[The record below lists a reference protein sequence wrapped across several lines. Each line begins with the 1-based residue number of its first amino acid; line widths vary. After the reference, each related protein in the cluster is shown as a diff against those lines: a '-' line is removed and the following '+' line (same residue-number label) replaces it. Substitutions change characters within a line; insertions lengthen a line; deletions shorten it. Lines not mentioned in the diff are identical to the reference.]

1 MVKPRKEYKEL
12 QKELAETPALDIA
25 QMMPKWTRRDRTI
38 ASRLLSKDKL
48 AKVFQHLP
56 TDIRKDLLD
65 DYSDEETAQL
75 IAAIESDDLVDTL
88 QEMPANLVTDLLL
101 YVEPGK
107 RTVINHM
114 LNYPEE
120 SVGALMSIDYVAV
133 HLEAD
138 YAEMIQA
145 VKNSSGGQE
154 HVGKIYVL
162 DESRVLLGYLYLSDI
177 IQHPEMTSS
186 DLIRREKLFVLTH
199 TDQEEAADLF
209 SKYKLQSLPVVDSE
223 ERLVGIITADD
234 IFDVIQEEMEE
245 DISLMAGIQ
254 RKDSSR
260 YLEAPVID
268 MVKERISWLL
278 ILMISAVFTG
288 IVIQKYEAML
298 ASHVILAAYI
308 PMLMDSGGNTGSQSS
323 TLVTRALSLNELD
336 KNNLWQVV
344 SYEFKIGLVTGLI
357 LSLINFL
364 RLALFDQVALTINLT
379 VGLTLIATVILSK
392 VIGGVLPMMAE
403 RFNQD
408 PAVMAGPL
416 ITTLV
421 DTFTLLLYFQ
431 IASLLLNL

>member
-1 MVKPRKEYKEL
+1 MVNPKKEYTEL
-12 QKELAETPALDIA
+12 QKKLAQTPALDIA

-48 AKVFQHLP
+48 AKVFQLLP
-56 TDIRKDLLD
+56 SDIRQDLLEN
-65 DYSDEETAQL
+65 YSDKEAAEL
-75 IAAIESDDLVDTL
+75 IARIESDDLVDTL
-88 QEMPANLVTDLLL
+88 QELPANLVTDLLA
-101 YVEPGK
+101 YVEPEK
-107 RTVINHM
+107 RAFINQM

-120 SVGALMSIDYVAV
+120 SVGALMSIDYVHVPLDAAYSDMIEAV
-133 HLEAD
+133 RE
-138 YAEMIQA
+138 
-145 VKNSSGGQE
+145 SSGGQE

-162 DESRVLLGYLYLSDI
+162 DQSRVLLGYLYLSDV
-177 IQHPEMTSS
+177 IQHPEMTSR
-186 DLIRREKLFVLTH
+186 DLIRQEKLFVLTN
-199 TDQEEAADLF
+199 TDQEEAAYLF

-223 ERLVGIITADD
+223 ERLVGIVTADD
-234 IFDVIQEEMEE
+234 ILDVIHEEREE

-254 RKDSSR
+254 RKDGSH
-260 YLEAPVID
+260 YLDAPVKD
-268 MVKERISWLL
+268 MIKERIGWLL

-288 IVIQKYEAML
+288 LVIQKYEAML

-308 PMLMDSGGNTGSQSS
+308 PMLMDSGGNAGSQSS

-392 VIGGVLPMMAE
+392 VIGGVLPMVAE

>member
-1 MVKPRKEYKEL
+1 M
-12 QKELAETPALDIA
+12 
-25 QMMPKWTRRDRTI
+25 
-38 ASRLLSKDKL
+38 
-48 AKVFQHLP
+48 
-56 TDIRKDLLD
+56 
-65 DYSDEETAQL
+65 
-75 IAAIESDDLVDTL
+75 IE
-88 QEMPANLVTDLLL
+88 
-101 YVEPGK
+101 
-107 RTVINHM
+107 
-114 LNYPEE
+114 
-120 SVGALMSIDYVAV
+120 AV
-133 HLEAD
+133 RE
-138 YAEMIQA
+138 
-145 VKNSSGGQE
+145 SSGGQE

-162 DESRVLLGYLYLSDI
+162 DQSRVLLGYLYLSDV
-177 IQHPEMTSS
+177 IQHPEMTSR
-186 DLIRREKLFVLTH
+186 DLIRQEKLFVLTN
-199 TDQEEAADLF
+199 TDQEEAAYLF

-223 ERLVGIITADD
+223 ERLVGIVTADD
-234 IFDVIQEEMEE
+234 ILDVIHEEREE

-344 SYEFKIGLVTGLI
+344 SYEFKIGLVIGLI

>member
-25 QMMPKWTRRDRTI
+25 QQMPQWTKQDRAI

-48 AKVFQHLP
+48 AQVFQLLP

-65 DYSDEETAQL
+65 DYSDEETTQL

-234 IFDVIQEEMEE
+234 ILDVIHEEREE

-254 RKDSSR
+254 RKDGSH
-260 YLEAPVID
+260 YLDAPVKD
-268 MVKERISWLL
+268 MVKERIGWLL

-288 IVIQKYEAML
+288 VVIQKYEAML

-308 PMLMDSGGNTGSQSS
+308 PLLMDSGGNAGSQSS

-392 VIGGVLPMMAE
+392 VIGGVLPMVAE

>member
-1 MVKPRKEYKEL
+1 MVNPKKEYQDL

-25 QMMPKWTRRDRTI
+25 QMMPEWTRQDRAI

-48 AKVFQHLP
+48 AKVFQLLP
-56 TDIRKDLLD
+56 LDTRQDLLQ
-65 DYSDEETAQL
+65 DYSDEETAEL
-75 IAAIESDDLVDTL
+75 IARIESDDLVDTL
-88 QEMPANLVTDLLL
+88 QELPANLVTDLLS
-101 YVEPGK
+101 YVKTDK
-107 RTVINHM
+107 RAFINHM
-114 LNYPEE
+114 LNYPKE
-120 SVGALMSIDYVAV
+120 SVGALMSIDYVYV
-133 HLEAD
+133 HLDAT
-138 YAEMIQA
+138 YLEMIEA
-145 VKNSSGGQE
+145 VRESSGGQE

-162 DESRVLLGYLYLSDI
+162 DKSRVLLGYLYLSDV
-177 IQHPEMTSS
+177 IQYPEMTSS
-186 DLIRREKLFVLTH
+186 DLLHQEKLFVLTN
-199 TDQEEAADLF
+199 TDQEEAAYLF

-223 ERLVGIITADD
+223 ERLVGIVTADD
-234 IFDVIQEEMEE
+234 ILDVIHEEREE

-254 RKDSSR
+254 RKDGSH
-260 YLEAPVID
+260 YLDAPVKD
-268 MVKERISWLL
+268 MVKERIGWLL

-288 IVIQKYEAML
+288 LVIQKYEAML

-308 PMLMDSGGNTGSQSS
+308 PMLMDSGGNAGSQSS

-392 VIGGVLPMMAE
+392 VIGGVLPMVAE

>member
-1 MVKPRKEYKEL
+1 MVNPKKEYQDL
-12 QKELAETPALDIA
+12 QKELTETPALDIA
-25 QMMPKWTRRDRTI
+25 QMMPEWTRQDRAI

-48 AKVFQHLP
+48 AQVFQLLP
-56 TDIRKDLLD
+56 SDIRQDLLEN
-65 DYSDEETAQL
+65 YSDEETAEL
-75 IAAIESDDLVDTL
+75 IARIESDDLVDTL
-88 QEMPANLVTDLLL
+88 QELPANLVTDLLA
-101 YVEPGK
+101 YVEPEK
-107 RTVINHM
+107 RAFINQM

-120 SVGALMSIDYVAV
+120 SVGALMSIDYVHVPLDAAYSDMIEAV
-133 HLEAD
+133 RE
-138 YAEMIQA
+138 
-145 VKNSSGGQE
+145 SSGGQE

-162 DESRVLLGYLYLSDI
+162 DQSRVLLGYLYLSDV
-177 IQHPEMTSS
+177 IQHPEMTSR
-186 DLIRREKLFVLTH
+186 DLIRQEKLFVLTN
-199 TDQEEAADLF
+199 TDQEEAAYLF

-223 ERLVGIITADD
+223 ERLVGIVTADD
-234 IFDVIQEEMEE
+234 ILDVIHEEREE

-254 RKDSSR
+254 RKDGSH
-260 YLEAPVID
+260 YLDAPVKD
-268 MVKERISWLL
+268 MVKERIGWLL

-308 PMLMDSGGNTGSQSS
+308 PMLMDSGGNAGSQSS

-392 VIGGVLPMMAE
+392 VIGGVLPMVAE

>member
-25 QMMPKWTRRDRTI
+25 QQMPQWTKQDRTI

-48 AKVFQHLP
+48 AKVFQLLP
-56 TDIRKDLLD
+56 SDIRQDLLEN
-65 DYSDEETAQL
+65 YSDKETAEL
-75 IAAIESDDLVDTL
+75 IARIESDDLVDTL
-88 QEMPANLVTDLLL
+88 QELPANLVTDLLA
-101 YVEPGK
+101 YVEPEK
-107 RTVINHM
+107 RAFINQM

-120 SVGALMSIDYVAV
+120 SVGALMSIDYVHVPLDAAYSDMIEAV
-133 HLEAD
+133 RE
-138 YAEMIQA
+138 
-145 VKNSSGGQE
+145 SSGGQE

-162 DESRVLLGYLYLSDI
+162 DQSRVLLGYLYLSDV
-177 IQHPEMTSS
+177 IQHPEMTSR
-186 DLIRREKLFVLTH
+186 DLIRQEKLFVLTN
-199 TDQEEAADLF
+199 TDQEKAAYLF

-223 ERLVGIITADD
+223 ERLVGIVTADD
-234 IFDVIQEEMEE
+234 ILDVIHEEREE

-254 RKDSSR
+254 RKDGSH
-260 YLEAPVID
+260 YLDAPVKD
-268 MVKERISWLL
+268 MVKERIGWLL

-288 IVIQKYEAML
+288 LVIQKYEAML

-308 PMLMDSGGNTGSQSS
+308 PMLMDSGGNAGSQSS

-392 VIGGVLPMMAE
+392 VIGGVLPMVAE

-431 IASLLLNL
+431 IASMLLSL

>member
-25 QMMPKWTRRDRTI
+25 QQMPQWTKQDRTI

-268 MVKERISWLL
+268 MVKERIGWLL

-308 PMLMDSGGNTGSQSS
+308 PMLMDSGGNAGSQSS

-392 VIGGVLPMMAE
+392 VIGGVLPMVAE